1 MDLVFLFWSIA
12 VGICCGAHV
21 TEIAIVLS
29 VLLTILVLIL
39 DRIPIGRA
47 PMILVVNLQEGK
59 QEPELVERIRE
70 FCRYYKIKSRNITGN
85 GCNLVIEVRTSKEYD
100 LVQKVQEMEG
110 LESVSLI
117 SHDGEVT
124 F

>member
-1 MDLVFLFWSIA
+1 M
-12 VGICCGAHV
+12 
-21 TEIAIVLS
+21 
-29 VLLTILVLIL
+29 LIL